1 MGAMKALEITRS
13 EQIAHLN
20 DKLRKHNQGGFWA
33 ASERVHELP
42 KSLFN
47 KILLRIKRQRS
58 FKRAGKVSATRDYG
72 SLSVEGHK
80 LVWHIDYLAYGRL
93 SLASPDPASEEAT
106 TRRLVIRFENEV
118 DD

>member
-1 MGAMKALEITRS
+1 MGAMKALAITRS

-20 DKLRKHNQGGFWA
+20 DMLRKHNQGGFWA
-33 ASERVHELP
+33 ASEKVHGLP

-58 FKRAGKVSATRDYG
+58 FKRAGKIAKDRDFG
-72 SLSVEGHK
+72 SLVVEKHK

-93 SLASPDPASEEAT
+93 SLASPDPASETET
-106 TRRLVIRFENEV
+106 TRRLVILFENEV
-118 DD
+118 NE